1 MENKAMVTTH
11 SQPGSVYYPEEDEA
25 VTESIKHAIQY
36 ANLLNTLRLFF
47 KDRHDV
53 LVGGNN
59 FVYYQEGDPTKCFSP
74 DIFVA
79 LGVPDR
85 PLAER
90 GSFRVWEEGAPP
102 TVIIELTSSSTR
114 RVDTVQKLRQ
124 YAKLGVAEYYLFDPL
139 NEFLKPPLQGHHL
152 DASGHYQRLPGE
164 ELDSPALGLRLVVR
178 DGWLR
183 LLDPAAGALLP
194 TLEEAEAARVAAEAE
209 IARLRAELARLRGEM

>member
-1 MENKAMVTTH
+1 MVTTH
-11 SQPGSVYYPEEDEA
+11 SQPDAIYYPEEDNA

-47 KDRHDV
+47 KDRSDIF
-53 LVGGNN
+53 VGGNN

-79 LGVPDR
+79 RGVRDR

-90 GSFRVWEEGAPP
+90 ASFRMWEEGVSP
-102 TVIIELTSSSTR
+102 TLIIELTSSSTR

-139 NEFLKPPLQGHHL
+139 GEFLKPPLQGHHL
-152 DASGHYQRLPGE
+152 DAPGHYTRLPGE
-164 ELDSPALGLRLVVR
+164 ELDSLVLGLRLVVR

-183 LLDPAAGALLP
+183 LFNPATNALLP
-194 TLEEAEAARVAAEAE
+194 TQEEQDAALTAQEAE
-209 IARLRAELARLRGEM
+209 IARLRAELARLRGFTNDHE